1 MKILLHIFHLVPIIG
16 LGILGFLY
24 PGWYQDGYL
33 DDLYPSI
40 GAFVSIYGGFVGAL
54 IWYIQNFKNL

>member
-1 MKILLHIFHLVPIIG
+1 MVPIIG

-33 DDLYPSI
+33 DDLYPRI